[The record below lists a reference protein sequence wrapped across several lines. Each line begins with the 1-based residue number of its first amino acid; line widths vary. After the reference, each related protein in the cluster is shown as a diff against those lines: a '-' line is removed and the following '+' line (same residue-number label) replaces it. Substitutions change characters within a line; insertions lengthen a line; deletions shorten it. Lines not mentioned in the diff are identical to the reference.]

1 MRVKKHW
8 ILRCRHGYRPRA
20 GADGDQ
26 FFVAPLFN
34 GLMLVTAV
42 GLSLTTARRREE
54 VAAAAN
60 LAESANGR

>member
-1 MRVKKHW
+1 M
-8 ILRCRHGYRPRA
+8 
-20 GADGDQ
+20 
-26 FFVAPLFN
+26 APLFN

-54 VAAAAN
+54 VTAAAN